1 MASKP
6 SQAVP
11 GAAGPSIDGFRPA
24 TVGDSLNVE
33 EDDEFVSGNTEAE
46 TATDRAIG
54 ARAAETA
61 IEVSH
66 ATDAAAGVGD
76 HYNPIDRDK
85 STVHNVVGGAIS
97 FGLGLMIIVLMA
109 LVTGYFVAEVPANGE
124 FSEAINTT
132 TDIGGTGF
140 IIFGVVLLAVPVVAL
155 IGYFMRSGLGGFING
170 GGMGR

>member
-1 MASKP
+1 MACKP
-6 SQAVP
+6 SQAAP
-11 GAAGPSIDGFRPA
+11 GAAGPSIDGFRPS
-24 TVGDSLNVE
+24 TVDERLVVE
-33 EDDEFVSGNTEAE
+33 EQSQTS
-46 TATDRAIG
+46 TAAAIA
-54 ARAAETA
+54 ARAAEQG
-61 IEVSH
+61 EELSRNV
-66 ATDAAAGVGD
+66 DLAAEYAD
-76 HYNPIDRDK
+76 ENYSPINRDK
-85 STVHNVVGGAIS
+85 STVHNIVGGAIS

-170 GGMGR
+170 GMGR

>member
-6 SQAVP
+6 SQAAP
-11 GAAGPSIDGFRPA
+11 GAAGPSIDGFRPSTA
-24 TVGDSLNVE
+24 DKRLAVE
-33 EDDEFVSGNTEAE
+33 EQSPTG
-46 TATDRAIG
+46 TARAVA
-54 ARAAETA
+54 ARAAEKSV
-61 IEVSH
+61 ELSRNV
-66 ATDAAAGVGD
+66 DLAAEYAD
-76 HYNPIDRDK
+76 EHYSPINRDK
-85 STVHNVVGGAIS
+85 STVHNIVGGAIS

-155 IGYFMRSGLGGFING
+155 IGYFMRSGLGAFING
-170 GGMGR
+170 GSMGR